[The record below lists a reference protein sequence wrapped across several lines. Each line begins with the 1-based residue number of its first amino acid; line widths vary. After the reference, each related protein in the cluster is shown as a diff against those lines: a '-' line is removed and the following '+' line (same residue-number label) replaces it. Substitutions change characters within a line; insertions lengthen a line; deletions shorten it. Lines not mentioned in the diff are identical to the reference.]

1 LRNFTEA
8 IMKAILAASAGALVL
23 GLATP
28 ASAGRDEA
36 QWQQHWK
43 SVAELQKMKA
53 QGQPTGAAVA
63 GRHGSAGREGRPA
76 CPGIGSAHP
85 KRAYNC

>member
-1 LRNFTEA
+1 
-8 IMKAILAASAGALVL
+8 MKAILAASAGVVLL
-23 GLATP
+23 GLAAP

-43 SVAELQKMKA
+43 SVEALQKMRS
-53 QGQPTGAAVA
+53 QPTGAAVA
-63 GRHGSAGREGRPA
+63 GRPGAAAREGRA
-76 CPGIGSAHP
+76 SCPGIGSAHP

>member
-1 LRNFTEA
+1 
-8 IMKAILAASAGALVL
+8 MKTIFAASAAAFFLV
-23 GLATP
+23 GLAAP

-36 QWQQHWK
+36 QWQRHWK
-43 SVAELQKMKA
+43 SVEAQQKM
-53 QGQPTGAAVA
+53 QSQPRGAAVA
-63 GRHGSAGREGRPA
+63 GRPGAAAREGTPS

>member
-1 LRNFTEA
+1 
-8 IMKAILAASAGALVL
+8 MKRIFVALAGVVSL
-23 GLATP
+23 GLAAP
-28 ASAGRDEA
+28 ANAGRDEA

-43 SVAELQKMKA
+43 AVQDVQKRQTEA
-53 QGQPTGAAVA
+53 PRGPAVA
-63 GRHGSAGREGRPA
+63 GRHGAAGREGRPA